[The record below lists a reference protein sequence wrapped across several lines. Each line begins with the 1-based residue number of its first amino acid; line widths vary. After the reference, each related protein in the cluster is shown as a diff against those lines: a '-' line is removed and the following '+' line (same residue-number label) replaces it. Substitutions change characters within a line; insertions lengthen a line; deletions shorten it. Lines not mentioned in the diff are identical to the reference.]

1 MHEAGFCHGVLHAVE
16 DRAAGRP
23 VARIGVRV
31 GSLHRVV
38 PAAFE
43 QSFQMMAAG
52 GVADG
57 AGTEVTIVQAR
68 GSCASCER
76 DFTSVDPPVACPH
89 CGSFEVRASGGDELV
104 LEWVEYREPVGS

>member
-1 MHEAGFCHGVLHAVE
+1 VHEAGFCDGVLHAVE
-16 DRAAGRP
+16 DRAGGRA

-31 GSLHRVV
+31 GSLHRIV

-43 QSFQMMAAG
+43 QSFQLMAAG

-57 AGTEVTIVQAR
+57 ATTEVTIVPAR
-68 GSCASCER
+68 GSCAGCGE
-76 DFTSVDPPVACPH
+76 DFATTDPPLACPH

-104 LEWVEYREPVGS
+104 LEWVEYRRPEGG